1 MTSSKNYDVV
11 VAESFKKTS
20 RNLSKR
26 HSSLGR
32 VFNKLISSLE
42 EDPEQG
48 TPIGKGCYKIR
59 LNITS
64 KKKGKRGGA
73 RVITYVQ
80 IVETTVFLLTIYDK
94 SEKESLSDAELADL
108 LNNLP

>member
-1 MTSSKNYDVV
+1 MSYKISATSDFTRELKRLQ
-11 VAESFKKTS
+11 KK
-20 RNLSKR
+20 
-26 HSSLGR
+26 HSSIKADLAKLGATLKE
-32 VFNKLISSLE
+32 N
-42 EDPEQG
+42 PEQG
-48 TPIGKGCYKIR
+48 TRIGRGCYKIR

-64 KKKGKRGGA
+64 KKKGKRGGT

-108 LNNLP
+108 LTNLP

>member
-1 MTSSKNYDVV
+1 MTSSENYDVI
-11 VAESFKKTS
+11 VAESFKKAS

-26 HSSLGR
+26 HSSLSQDIE
-32 VFNKLISSLE
+32 KLISVLE
-42 EDPEQG
+42 TDPTQG
-48 TPIGKGCYKIR
+48 TSIGKGCYKVR
-59 LNITS
+59 LNISS

-94 SEKESLSDAELADL
+94 SDKESLSDNELADL
-108 LNNLP
+108 LTNIL